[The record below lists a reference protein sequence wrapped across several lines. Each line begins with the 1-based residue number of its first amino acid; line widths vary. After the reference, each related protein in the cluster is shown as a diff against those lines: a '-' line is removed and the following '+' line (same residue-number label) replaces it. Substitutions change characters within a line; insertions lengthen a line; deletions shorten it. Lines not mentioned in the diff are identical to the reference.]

1 MRRGNKVDLELT
13 ASKIIQ
19 DRVPGYS
26 DIFLTSAFSSM
37 MFNTAIHEPTIKKI
51 IEFYSK
57 AENRIR
63 YLKPID
69 YFTLLYGVVKF
80 DRPKF
85 KEREVLINLML
96 DVLPTKLSSIDAK
109 AIASLSSTISILNDD
124 LIRPTLVETC
134 QQLFVDNYARLKTNK
149 KLLIIMLMLVG
160 KKGEFVTG
168 ISHQVFA
175 GLLALSNDLS
185 LDDIETIMYYF
196 NYCDNSMRN
205 QFHSIIES
213 KVRIGYSTK

>member
-1 MRRGNKVDLELT
+1 
-13 ASKIIQ
+13 
-19 DRVPGYS
+19 
-26 DIFLTSAFSSM
+26 
-37 MFNTAIHEPTIKKI
+37 
-51 IEFYSK
+51 
-57 AENRIR
+57 
-63 YLKPID
+63 
-69 YFTLLYGVVKF
+69 
-80 DRPKF
+80 
-85 KEREVLINLML
+85 
-96 DVLPTKLSSIDAK
+96 
-109 AIASLSSTISILNDD
+109 
-124 LIRPTLVETC
+124 
-134 QQLFVDNYARLKTNK
+134 
-149 KLLIIMLMLVG
+149 MLMLVG

>member
-13 ASKIIQ
+13 ASKIIL

-109 AIASLSSTISILNDD
+109 AIASLSSTISILSDD